1 MSFARFL
8 NGALR
13 YKNEIKPK
21 MMKELAEVNKNPKVS
36 FIFTGPPVM
45 VIFWG
50 RSGTVAVENDEK
62 SELS

>member
-21 MMKELAEVNKNPKVS
+21 MMKELAEINQNPKVS
-36 FIFTGPPVM
+36 FINKFY
-45 VIFWG
+45 
-50 RSGTVAVENDEK
+50 
-62 SELS
+62 